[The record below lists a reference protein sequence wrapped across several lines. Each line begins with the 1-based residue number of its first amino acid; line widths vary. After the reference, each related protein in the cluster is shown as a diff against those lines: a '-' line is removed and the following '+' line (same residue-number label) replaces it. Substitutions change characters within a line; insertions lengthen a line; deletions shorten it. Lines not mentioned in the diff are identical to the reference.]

1 MALSPYLGNDPF
13 FGQMERALDNAF
25 QRALGGRS
33 GDLMMF
39 PSLLGPSSVPA
50 GSHPMDIVETPAA
63 FELHCDAP
71 GFSPDDISVEMN
83 EGVMTISGKRKEE
96 KREEKDGKVVR
107 RERTMSSF
115 SRSFTL
121 PDNVKDEG
129 VAASLVNGVLKVTVP
144 KAEPKAQPQPKRITV
159 SGGEAA

>member
-1 MALSPYLGNDPF
+1 MALSPYFGNDPF

-39 PSLLGPSSVPA
+39 PSLLGPSNVPA

-71 GFSPDDISVEMN
+71 GFSPDDVSVEMN
-83 EGVMTISGKRKEE
+83 EGVITISGKRKEE
-96 KREEKDGKVVR
+96 KKEEHEGKVVR
-107 RERTMSSF
+107 RERTMSTF

-121 PDNVKDEG
+121 PDNAKHEG
-129 VAASLVNGVLKVTVP
+129 VSASLVNGVLKVTVP
-144 KAEPKAQPQPKRITV
+144 KAEPAPRPAPKRIQV
-159 SGGEAA
+159 SGGDHA